1 MISEKMRSG
10 MKINRAREVTNVV
23 LTYNDGTV
31 QVIPANPILCQAA
44 ESMIRDT
51 DMAEEM
57 TEYTEDEEESQG
69 VLNLLQ

>member
-10 MKINRAREVTNVV
+10 MKINRGREVTNVV

-31 QVIPANPILCQAA
+31 QVIPANPVLCQAA

-51 DMAEEM
+51 GMADEM
-57 TEYTEDEEESQG
+57 TAADDEESQG
-69 VLNLLQ
+69 ELGLLQ

>member
-1 MISEKMRSG
+1 MISEKMSSG

-31 QVIPANPILCQAA
+31 QVIPVNTELCQAA
-44 ESMIRDT
+44 ESKIRDT

-57 TEYTEDEEESQG
+57 TEYTEDEEGSQG

>member
-1 MISEKMRSG
+1 MVSEKLNSG
-10 MKINRAREVTNVV
+10 MRIRREVTNVV

-51 DMAEEM
+51 DMADEM
-57 TEYTEDEEESQG
+57 TDSTDEGNAEG
-69 VLNLLQ
+69 VLSLLQ

>member
-1 MISEKMRSG
+1 MISEKMSKG

-31 QVIPANPILCQAA
+31 QVIPANTELCQAA

-57 TEYTEDEEESQG
+57 TEYTEDEEASQG
-69 VLNLLQ
+69 ALNLLQ

>member
-1 MISEKMRSG
+1 MISEKMSSG
-10 MKINRAREVTNVV
+10 MKINRRREVTNVV

-31 QVIPANPILCQAA
+31 QVIPANTELCQAA
-44 ESMIRDT
+44 ESKIRDT

-57 TEYTEDEEESQG
+57 TDNTDEGNTEG